1 MAGTRDNEAQATAHA
16 GGRGGHKMKNEKL
29 IKEAFEAVN
38 GAMEMLTSEAKYNE
52 PWISFYIGKAW
63 AYLDLIMNENAEEEN
78 E

>member
-1 MAGTRDNEAQATAHA
+1 
-16 GGRGGHKMKNEKL
+16 MKNEKL

>member
-1 MAGTRDNEAQATAHA
+1 
-16 GGRGGHKMKNEKL
+16 MKNEKL

-63 AYLDLIMNENAEEEN
+63 AFLDQLMNENAEEDT
-78 E
+78 

>member
-1 MAGTRDNEAQATAHA
+1 
-16 GGRGGHKMKNEKL
+16 MKNEKL

-38 GAMEMLTSEAKYNE
+38 SAIEMLIDMKGND

-78 E
+78 EQKP